1 MARQKWVDFKQVK
14 EAVSMAM
21 ILEHY
26 KVNWLRKSRDQLRGR
41 CPIHDH
47 G

>member
-26 KVNWLRKSRDQLRGR
+26 KVNWLRKSRDQLRRR